1 MFGHTF
7 YHGLI
12 RKYVALFGT
21 LFNEI
26 YINRPNTD
34 SNIINTIKVPI
45 SYGPSDKTLAR
56 LDSDPSLNRMPAI
69 ILPRMAF
76 EIDTISYAG
85 ERKLPTVNRAK
96 VSQLSSDPDKLS
108 YIYNPVP
115 YDIDFSLYIMVKNT
129 DDGTRIIEQIL
140 PFFTPEWTVT
150 AQLITDPSIIMD
162 IPVILTSVEMKDEY
176 EASFEERRVL
186 MWTLKFTLKGYL
198 FGPKRKS
205 NIIKFSNT
213 NLHTSLTSNSAAVTI
228 NIVPGLDANGNPTT
242 NANDSINYTLIDVN
256 DNFGYIVT
264 KTDNQYEE

>member
-21 LFNEI
+21 LFNEV
-26 YINRPNTD
+26 YINRPNPD

-69 ILPRMAF
+69 TLPRMAF
-76 EIDTISYAG
+76 EIDKISYAS
-85 ERKLPTVNRAK
+85 ERKLPTVNRSK
-96 VSQLSSDPDKLS
+96 SSQISNDPDKLA
-108 YIYNPVP
+108 YLYNPVP

-150 AQLITDPSIIMD
+150 AQLITDPNVIMD
-162 IPVILTSVEMKDEY
+162 IPVILTGVTMSDDY
-176 EASFEERRVL
+176 EDDFEKRRVL
-186 MWTLKFTLKGYL
+186 MWTLTFTLKGYL

-205 NIIKFSNT
+205 SVIKFANT
-213 NLHTSLTSNSAAVTI
+213 NLYTTMTANTAAVNI
-228 NIVPGLDANGNPTT
+228 NIRPGLDANGNSTT
-242 NANDSINYTLIDVN
+242 VANDSIDATLIDVN
-256 DNFGYIVT
+256 DDFGYIVT
-264 KTDNQYEE
+264 ITDN